1 MMKKKNIYDDAS
13 LIKKS
18 LIKDLSDKEQ
28 KELDQLL
35 DDQSLQDVYKELSD
49 RGYLKKQ
56 FMEYEKYSSQKAYCE
71 FKERRGHSGRI
82 RIVRWVAVVA
92 AVWVL
97 ALGVTLW
104 MTFGKKE
111 NVAPLPVASKIIPAG
126 EKKATLTLADGTE
139 VHVEEITA
147 QILQEKGMNIEYRNG
162 EIVYHKSEE
171 KTTEVVYN
179 KLEVPRGGECMIKLD
194 DGTKVWVNAETKLKY
209 PVTFVG
215 DRREVVLEGEAF
227 FDVAKNEKPFI
238 VKTSFGDVRVLG
250 TAFGISAY
258 ASEPESYTTLV
269 RGKVSVE
276 REGIKPVVILPGEQV
291 VTSKDGKMIKQQ
303 VDVEE
308 FVGWK
313 DGIYVF
319 KEKSLGEIMKTLERW
334 YNISVDFQEK
344 SLVDLPFTGN
354 LKRYD
359 DINVFFD
366 ALTRTG
372 DMKYRV
378 EGNQVIL
385 FK

>member
-56 FMEYEKYSSQKAYCE
+56 FMEYEKYSSQKAYRE

-276 REGIKPVVILPGEQV
+276 REGGEPVVILPGEQV

-334 YNISVDFQEK
+334 YNISVDFQDK

>member
-1 MMKKKNIYDDAS
+1 MMKNKNIYDVAS

-35 DDQSLQDVYKELSD
+35 DDQSLQDVYKELSA

-56 FMEYEKYSSQKAYCE
+56 FMEYEKYSSQKAYRE

-209 PVTFVG
+209 PVAFVG

-258 ASEPESYTTLV
+258 ASESESYTTLV

-276 REGIKPVVILPGEQV
+276 REGGEPVVILPGEQV

>member
-56 FMEYEKYSSQKAYCE
+56 FMEYEKYSSQKAYRE

-126 EKKATLTLADGTE
+126 EKKATLTLADGME

-334 YNISVDFQEK
+334 YNISVDFQDK

>member
-1 MMKKKNIYDDAS
+1 MMKNKNIYDDAS

-56 FMEYEKYSSQKAYCE
+56 FMEYEKYSSKKAYRE

-209 PVTFVG
+209 PVAFVG

-276 REGIKPVVILPGEQV
+276 REGGKPVVILPGEQV
-291 VTSKDGKMIKQQ
+291 VTSKDGKMMKQK

-334 YNISVDFQEK
+334 YNISVDFQDK

>member
-56 FMEYEKYSSQKAYCE
+56 FMEYEKYSSPKAYRE
-71 FKERRGHSGRI
+71 FQERRGHSGRI

-147 QILQEKGMNIEYRNG
+147 RVLQEKGMNIEYRNG

-171 KTTEVVYN
+171 ETTEVVYN

-209 PVTFVG
+209 PVVFVG

-276 REGIKPVVILPGEQV
+276 REGMKPVVILPGEQV
-291 VTSKDGKMIKQQ
+291 VTFKDGKMIKQE

-334 YNISVDFQEK
+334 YNISVDFQDK

>member
-238 VKTSFGDVRVLG
+238 VETSFGDVRVLG

-258 ASEPESYTTLV
+258 ASESESYTTLV

-276 REGIKPVVILPGEQV
+276 REGGEPVVILPGEQV

>member
-35 DDQSLQDVYKELSD
+35 DDQFLQDVYKELSD

-56 FMEYEKYSSQKAYCE
+56 FMEYEKYSSKKAYRE

-209 PVTFVG
+209 PVAFVG

-276 REGIKPVVILPGEQV
+276 REGGKPVVILPGEQV
-291 VTSKDGKMIKQQ
+291 VTSKDGKMMKQK

-334 YNISVDFQEK
+334 YNISVDFQDK

>member
-56 FMEYEKYSSQKAYCE
+56 FMEYEKYSSKKAYRE

-209 PVTFVG
+209 PVAFVG

-276 REGIKPVVILPGEQV
+276 REGGKPVVILPGEQV

-334 YNISVDFQEK
+334 YNISVDFQDK

>member
-1 MMKKKNIYDDAS
+1 MMKNKNIYDDAS

-35 DDQSLQDVYKELSD
+35 DDQSLQDVYKELSA

-56 FMEYEKYSSQKAYCE
+56 FMEYEKYSSQKAYRE

-209 PVTFVG
+209 PVAFVG
-215 DRREVVLEGEAF
+215 DRREVVLDGEAF

-258 ASEPESYTTLV
+258 ASESESYTTLV

>member
-171 KTTEVVYN
+171 ETTEVVYN

-209 PVTFVG
+209 PVAFVG

-238 VKTSFGDVRVLG
+238 VETSFGDVRVLG

-258 ASEPESYTTLV
+258 ASESESYTTLV

-276 REGIKPVVILPGEQV
+276 REGGEPVVILPGEQV

>member
-56 FMEYEKYSSQKAYCE
+56 FMEYEKYSSQKAYRE

-209 PVTFVG
+209 PVVFVG

-258 ASEPESYTTLV
+258 ASESESYTTLV

-276 REGIKPVVILPGEQV
+276 REGGEPVVILPGEQV

-334 YNISVDFQEK
+334 YNISVDFQDK

>member
-56 FMEYEKYSSQKAYCE
+56 FMEYEKYSSQKAYRE

-147 QILQEKGMNIEYRNG
+147 QVLQEKGMNIEYRNG

-209 PVTFVG
+209 PVAFVG

-291 VTSKDGKMIKQQ
+291 VTFKDGKMIKQE

-334 YNISVDFQEK
+334 YNISVDFQDK

>member
-56 FMEYEKYSSQKAYCE
+56 FMEYEKYSSQKAYRE

-209 PVTFVG
+209 PVAFVG
-215 DRREVVLEGEAF
+215 DRREVVLEGGAF

-258 ASEPESYTTLV
+258 ASESESYTTLV

-276 REGIKPVVILPGEQV
+276 REGGEPVVILPGEQV

>member
-56 FMEYEKYSSQKAYCE
+56 FMEYEKYSSQKAYRE

-147 QILQEKGMNIEYRNG
+147 QVLQEKGMNIEYRNG

-209 PVTFVG
+209 PVAFVG
-215 DRREVVLEGEAF
+215 DRREVVLDGEAF

-276 REGIKPVVILPGEQV
+276 REGGEPVVILPGEQV

-334 YNISVDFQEK
+334 YNISVDFQDK

>member
-1 MMKKKNIYDDAS
+1 MKNKNIYDDAS

-35 DDQSLQDVYKELSD
+35 DDQSLQDVYKELSA

-56 FMEYEKYSSQKAYCE
+56 FMEYEKYSSQKAYRE

-209 PVTFVG
+209 PVAFVG

-258 ASEPESYTTLV
+258 ASESESYTTLV

-276 REGIKPVVILPGEQV
+276 REGGEPVVILPGEQV

>member
-56 FMEYEKYSSQKAYCE
+56 FMEYEKYSSKKAYRE

-334 YNISVDFQEK
+334 YNISVDFQDK

>member
-56 FMEYEKYSSQKAYCE
+56 FMEYEKYSSQKAYRE

-147 QILQEKGMNIEYRNG
+147 RVLQEKGMNIEYRNG

-171 KTTEVVYN
+171 ETTEVVYN

-209 PVTFVG
+209 PVVFVG

-238 VKTSFGDVRVLG
+238 VKTSFGDIRVLG

-291 VTSKDGKMIKQQ
+291 VTFKDGKMIKQE

-334 YNISVDFQEK
+334 YNISVDFQDK

-385 FK
+385 YK

>member
-56 FMEYEKYSSQKAYCE
+56 FMEYEKYSSQKAYRE

-92 AVWVL
+92 AMWVL

-147 QILQEKGMNIEYRNG
+147 RVLQEKGMNIEYRNG

-171 KTTEVVYN
+171 ETTEVVYN

-209 PVTFVG
+209 PVVFVG

-334 YNISVDFQEK
+334 YNISVDFQDK

>member
-35 DDQSLQDVYKELSD
+35 DDQFLQDVYKELSD

-56 FMEYEKYSSQKAYCE
+56 FMEYEKYSSKKAYRE

-147 QILQEKGMNIEYRNG
+147 QILQEKGMNIEYRKG

-209 PVTFVG
+209 PVAFVG

-276 REGIKPVVILPGEQV
+276 REGGKPVVILPGEQV
-291 VTSKDGKMIKQQ
+291 VTSKDGKMMKQK

-334 YNISVDFQEK
+334 YNISVDFQDK

>member
-56 FMEYEKYSSQKAYCE
+56 FMEYEKYSSQKAYRE

-147 QILQEKGMNIEYRNG
+147 RVLQEKGMNIEYRNG

-171 KTTEVVYN
+171 ETTEVVYN

-209 PVTFVG
+209 PVVFVG

-291 VTSKDGKMIKQQ
+291 VTFKDGKMIKQE

>member
-56 FMEYEKYSSQKAYCE
+56 FMEYEKYSSQKAYRE

-147 QILQEKGMNIEYRNG
+147 RVLQEKGMNIEYRNG

-171 KTTEVVYN
+171 ETTEVVYN

-209 PVTFVG
+209 PVVFVG

-276 REGIKPVVILPGEQV
+276 REGMKPVVILPGEQV
-291 VTSKDGKMIKQQ
+291 VTFKDGKMIKQE

-334 YNISVDFQEK
+334 YNISVDFQDK

>member
-1 MMKKKNIYDDAS
+1 MMKNKNIYDDAS

-35 DDQSLQDVYKELSD
+35 DDQSLQDVYKELSA

-56 FMEYEKYSSQKAYCE
+56 FMEYEKYSSQKAYRE

-258 ASEPESYTTLV
+258 ASESESYTTLV

-276 REGIKPVVILPGEQV
+276 REGGEPVVILPGEQV

>member
-56 FMEYEKYSSQKAYCE
+56 FMEYEKYSSQKAYRE

-92 AVWVL
+92 AMWVL

-171 KTTEVVYN
+171 ETTEVVYN

-209 PVTFVG
+209 PVVFVG

-276 REGIKPVVILPGEQV
+276 REGGKPVVILPGEQV
-291 VTSKDGKMIKQQ
+291 VTSKDGKMMKQK

-334 YNISVDFQEK
+334 YNISVDFQDK

>member
-56 FMEYEKYSSQKAYCE
+56 FMEYEKYSSQKAYRE

-147 QILQEKGMNIEYRNG
+147 RVLQEKGMNIEYRNG

-171 KTTEVVYN
+171 EMTEVVYN

-209 PVTFVG
+209 PVVFVG

-276 REGIKPVVILPGEQV
+276 REGMKPVVILPGEQV
-291 VTSKDGKMIKQQ
+291 VTFKDGKMIKQE

-334 YNISVDFQEK
+334 YNISVDFQDK

>member
-56 FMEYEKYSSQKAYCE
+56 FMEYEKYSSQKAYRE

-126 EKKATLTLADGTE
+126 EKKATLTLADGME

-238 VKTSFGDVRVLG
+238 VETSFGDVRVLG

-276 REGIKPVVILPGEQV
+276 REGGEPVVILPGEQV

>member
-56 FMEYEKYSSQKAYCE
+56 FMEYEKYSSPKAYRE

-147 QILQEKGMNIEYRNG
+147 RVLQEKGMNIEYRNG

-171 KTTEVVYN
+171 ETTEVVYN

-276 REGIKPVVILPGEQV
+276 REGMKPVVILPGEQV
-291 VTSKDGKMIKQQ
+291 VTFKDGKMIKQE

-334 YNISVDFQEK
+334 YNISVDFQDK

>member
-1 MMKKKNIYDDAS
+1 MMKNKNIYDDAS

-35 DDQSLQDVYKELSD
+35 DDQSLQDVYKELSA

-56 FMEYEKYSSQKAYCE
+56 FMEYEKYSSQKAYRE

-209 PVTFVG
+209 PVAFVG

-258 ASEPESYTTLV
+258 ASESESYTTLV

-276 REGIKPVVILPGEQV
+276 REGGEPVVILPGEQV

-334 YNISVDFQEK
+334 YNISVDFQDK

>member
-1 MMKKKNIYDDAS
+1 MMKNKNIYDDAS

-35 DDQSLQDVYKELSD
+35 DDQSLQDVYKELSA

-56 FMEYEKYSSQKAYCE
+56 FMEYEKYSSQKAYRE

-209 PVTFVG
+209 PVAFVG

-258 ASEPESYTTLV
+258 ASESESYTTLV

-276 REGIKPVVILPGEQV
+276 REGGEPVVILPGEQV
-291 VTSKDGKMIKQQ
+291 VTSKDGKMMKQK

-334 YNISVDFQEK
+334 YNISVDFQDK

>member
-1 MMKKKNIYDDAS
+1 MKKKNIYDDAS

-56 FMEYEKYSSQKAYCE
+56 FMEYEKYSSQKAYRE

-147 QILQEKGMNIEYRNG
+147 RVLQEKGMNIEYRNG

-171 KTTEVVYN
+171 ETTEVVYN

-209 PVTFVG
+209 PVVFVG

-291 VTSKDGKMIKQQ
+291 VTFKDGKMIKQE

-319 KEKSLGEIMKTLERW
+319 KEMSLGEIMKTLERW
-334 YNISVDFQEK
+334 YNISVDFQDK

>member
-209 PVTFVG
+209 PVAFVG

-238 VKTSFGDVRVLG
+238 VETSFGDVRVLG

-258 ASEPESYTTLV
+258 ASESESYTTLV

-276 REGIKPVVILPGEQV
+276 REGMKPVVILPGEQV

>member
-56 FMEYEKYSSQKAYCE
+56 FMEYEKYSSQKAYRE

-209 PVTFVG
+209 PVAFVG

-291 VTSKDGKMIKQQ
+291 VTSKDGKMMKQK

>member
-56 FMEYEKYSSQKAYCE
+56 FMEYEKYSSQKAYRE

-171 KTTEVVYN
+171 ETTEVVYN

-276 REGIKPVVILPGEQV
+276 REGMKPVVILPGEQV

>member
-1 MMKKKNIYDDAS
+1 MMKNKNIYDDAS

-35 DDQSLQDVYKELSD
+35 DDQSLQDVYKELSA

-56 FMEYEKYSSQKAYCE
+56 FMEYEKYSSQKAYRE

-147 QILQEKGMNIEYRNG
+147 QILQEKGINIEYRNG

-209 PVTFVG
+209 PVAFVG

-258 ASEPESYTTLV
+258 ASESESYTTLV

-276 REGIKPVVILPGEQV
+276 REGGEPVVILPGEQV

>member
-56 FMEYEKYSSQKAYCE
+56 FMEYEKYSSQKAYRE

-313 DGIYVF
+313 EGIYVF

>member
-35 DDQSLQDVYKELSD
+35 DDQSLQDVYKELSA

-56 FMEYEKYSSQKAYCE
+56 FMEYEKYSSQKAYRE

-209 PVTFVG
+209 PVAFVG

-258 ASEPESYTTLV
+258 ASESESYTTLV